1 MATNHQGAE
10 TMTDAKQNNTS
21 ALQEVYSQAM
31 NELHRAQAQARRL
44 EQSACQR
51 TGTDLLRKN
60 TARRIEQM
68 QQTMRGV
75 SQLLGEAMMP
85 AEDRLIQP

>member
-1 MATNHQGAE
+1 
-10 TMTDAKQNNTS
+10 MTDAKQNNTS
-21 ALQEVYSQAM
+21 ALQAVYNQAM
-31 NELHRAQAQARRL
+31 NELHRAEDQARRL

-51 TGTDLLRKN
+51 ASTDLLRKN

-68 QQTMRGV
+68 RQTMSGV

>member
-1 MATNHQGAE
+1 
-10 TMTDAKQNNTS
+10 MTDAKQS
-21 ALQEVYSQAM
+21 SISIFQEVYNQAM

-68 QQTMRGV
+68 QQTMHGV

-85 AEDRLIQP
+85 ADQRLIQP